1 MQFKDSK
8 KSKFVNH
15 QNNNISS
22 NNKHLEEN
30 YSINKLISKNK
41 NTRIIT
47 DNNNNSNINRTKTH
61 EAKKIVMK
69 KVMTVKTEVDEEE
82 KEFIL
87 EDKKEIENKIKQTP
101 KKLDE
106 PVLEIDV
113 DVDEDENVDKSNIN
127 ITKYTFISNDNC
139 KNILFNSMNLR
150 KIDVI
155 SPLKSSSNRG
165 KGISRNS
172 GLSGL
177 NSSTGIIPFTHRAGN
192 YFQMNK

>member
-1 MQFKDSK
+1 MNEVSNYNLYFK
-8 KSKFVNH
+8 
-15 QNNNISS
+15 QN
-22 NNKHLEEN
+22 
-30 YSINKLISKNK
+30 
-41 NTRIIT
+41 
-47 DNNNNSNINRTKTH
+47 
-61 EAKKIVMK
+61 AKKIVMK

-177 NSSTGIIPFTHRAGN
+177 NSSTGIIPFTQRAGN

>member
-1 MQFKDSK
+1 M
-8 KSKFVNH
+8 
-15 QNNNISS
+15 
-22 NNKHLEEN
+22 
-30 YSINKLISKNK
+30 
-41 NTRIIT
+41 
-47 DNNNNSNINRTKTH
+47 
-61 EAKKIVMK
+61 
-69 KVMTVKTEVDEEE
+69 
-82 KEFIL
+82 
-87 EDKKEIENKIKQTP
+87 
-101 KKLDE
+101 
-106 PVLEIDV
+106 EIDV

-155 SPLKSSSNRG
+155 SPLKSSSNKG